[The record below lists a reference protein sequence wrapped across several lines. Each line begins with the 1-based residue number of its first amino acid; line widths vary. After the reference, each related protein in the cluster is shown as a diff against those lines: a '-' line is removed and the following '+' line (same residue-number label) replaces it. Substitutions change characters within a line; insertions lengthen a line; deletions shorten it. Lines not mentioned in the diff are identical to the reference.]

1 MKSTLEGIKVDGTEE
16 LISRLEDRVVEML
29 KLNREKKK
37 KRNENNL
44 RGL

>member
-16 LISRLEDRVVEML
+16 RISKLEDRVVEML

-37 KRNENNL
+37 KRKEM
-44 RGL
+44 RTI